1 MNDEPE
7 LLLETRGR
15 VGLITLNKPKA
26 LNALSMNMIELM
38 HPQLLAW
45 AKDDAIDAVVIQGTG
60 DKAFCAGGDIRDMYE
75 QRGTD
80 FGAVYYAAEYLLNVS
95 IHTFPKP

>member
-7 LLLETRGR
+7 LLLETLGR
-15 VGLITLNKPKA
+15 VGLITINKPRA

-45 AKDDAIDAVVIQGTG
+45 AKDDAIDAVVVH
-60 DKAFCAGGDIRDMYE
+60 
-75 QRGTD
+75 
-80 FGAVYYAAEYLLNVS
+80 GA
-95 IHTFPKP
+95 